1 MLTYYYLLYRKIL
14 NYYTK
19 IQMFYKIQKFFTKKT
34 EDNLPKL
41 NDQFPH
47 PNITTGDPTQCPFM
61 SKNQKT

>member
-1 MLTYYYLLYRKIL
+1 
-14 NYYTK
+14 
-19 IQMFYKIQKFFTKKT
+19 MFYKIQKFFTKKT

-61 SKNQKT
+61 SKKQKTYE